1 MKKRGFTLVE
11 VSILFVIF
19 LIVAFLVAPLSMDDT
34 VQANFTSRWKN
45 VQSDFSN
52 IFYSINTQKDSKD
65 FDLHTAFAEVIT
77 PSLPPPYTTL
87 IPLAPSIAPNS
98 AASL

>member
-34 VQANFTSRWKN
+34 VQANYTSRWKN

-52 IFYSINTQKDSKD
+52 IFY
-65 FDLHTAFAEVIT
+65 
-77 PSLPPPYTTL
+77 
-87 IPLAPSIAPNS
+87 
-98 AASL
+98 